1 VGNLVIPVWVVAA
14 VAVALVLVVV
24 VFTARR
30 LVLSRSRGSFDCSFR
45 RRVDAGEGGW
55 ASGIAHYGPGELRW
69 YRMFSLHLRPSR
81 VWRRSDMSI
90 KEFRAPQ
97 GGEVY
102 AVLPGAAER
111 LGQPCGFT
119 LRSPGRQVGERGREE
134 VVGGQ
139 ELAVE
144 YPGHPGQRGQS
155 AGPFEQ
161 RGTGRASRVAELDV
175 PVHSAA
181 ERLVLRVPAPAERVV
196 LTR

>member
-55 ASGIAHYGPGELRW
+55 ASGVAHYGPGELRW
-69 YRMFSLHLRPSR
+69 YRMFSLRLRPSR

-102 AVLPGAAER
+102 AVLPGAVVVTCV
-111 LGQPCGFT
+111 LGSQEMQLAMSSEAYTGFA
-119 LRSPGRQVGERGREE
+119 SWIEAAP
-134 VVGGQ
+134 
-139 ELAVE
+139 
-144 YPGHPGQRGQS
+144 PGQH
-155 AGPFEQ
+155 A
-161 RGTGRASRVAELDV
+161 RV
-175 PVHSAA
+175 
-181 ERLVLRVPAPAERVV
+181 
-196 LTR
+196 T